1 MSRRVVYILLA
12 LYLSLQVYANGDPVV
27 TYSALVLTCT
37 PEPRRIPE
45 IQLVSE
51 NLTIEAGCPMS
62 HIRVKYVLKNNSDKY
77 FDRIDYGFPIDWFGR
92 SDSARI
98 EGATFHTLE
107 EEK

>member
-51 NLTIEAGCPMS
+51 NLTIEARCPMS

-77 FDRIDYGFPIDWFGR
+77 FLHDKDNDNYQLNHLQFFYKN
-92 SDSARI
+92 
-98 EGATFHTLE
+98 HYNQ
-107 EEK
+107 